1 MIVLLGSSR
10 SFTSS
15 FDSLLSDSEDDSEML
30 LKLSSNGLTVLILAF
45 SLLSCSIGKIV
56 YPAF

>member
-15 FDSLLSDSEDDSEML
+15 FDSLLSDSEDDLEML
-30 LKLSSNGLTVLILAF
+30 LELSSNGLSVLTLAF
-45 SLLSCSIGKIV
+45 SLLSCPIGKIV